1 VEVNEVAARLLRRY
15 WLLLLTAVVVPT
27 VAMGVLVSRQHPT
40 YTAHARILASATI
53 PRAQAEAA
61 AVVSQ
66 VQAIATGRDLVAAA
80 LDDARIARDT
90 DQVLENVRV
99 TGLGS
104 SALVDL
110 GYTDRDPEYARL
122 VTVALAKA
130 VIAKLDAVRIGGL
143 PEVLKS
149 VDDQLTELAA
159 KRAPIAAEAQANPKD
174 PVAQNRLA
182 GIDRLIS
189 DLSGDRN
196 RLSEEAASVG
206 HTSIVANATRPQHAD
221 SRGLPAKLCLAAV
234 VGLAL
239 GLVAAGA
246 NETVRPAVSGA
257 SRVGRLLDVPML
269 GAIRPD
275 PVALADVGRR
285 IRLAARRAGVSTVVL
300 VRATRATPAPELVD
314 RVEAA
319 ALRPGQVAGRLAIP
333 IDNRDPGFDAGPRAG
348 SGSTEAHQVAVLT
361 MTENSGRPPRLHR
374 VCALD
379 ELDPSAEA
387 ERIGVVVLAGVRTRL
402 ASIESVRDLLN
413 ASGWPLLGVLGDAGD
428 PRRLGRRGGRP

>member
-15 WLLLLTAVVVPT
+15 WLVLLIAVALPAI
-27 VAMGVLVSRQHPT
+27 AMGVFVGRQHPT
-40 YTAHARILASATI
+40 YTSHARILASATT

-66 VQAIATGRDLVAAA
+66 VQAIATSRDLVATAMA
-80 LDDARIARDT
+80 DAKITRGADAVVDGVT
-90 DQVLENVRV
+90 V

-110 GYTDRDPEYARL
+110 AYIDRDPAMAQR
-122 VTVALAKA
+122 VTAALAKA
-130 VIAKLDAVRIGGL
+130 VTAKLDAVRVGGL

-149 VDDQLTELAA
+149 VDDQLTDLAA

-196 RLSEEAASVG
+196 RLSEEAAAVG
-206 HTSIVANATRPQHAD
+206 HTSVVADATKPAKAD
-221 SRGLPAKLCLAAV
+221 PRGLPAKLAVAAI

-239 GLVAAGA
+239 GLILAGV
-246 NETVRPAVSGA
+246 NETIRPAVSGA
-257 SRVGRLLDVPML
+257 PRVGRLLDVPML

-300 VRATRATPAPELVD
+300 VRATRAELVPELVD

-319 ALRPGQVAGRLAIP
+319 ALRPDPVTSRLSIP
-333 IDNRDPGFDAGPRAG
+333 IDTRDPLAAPADTTRAVNANQSADG
-348 SGSTEAHQVAVLT
+348 HQVAVLT
-361 MTENSGRPPRLHR
+361 RAENSGRPSRLNR

-379 ELDPSAEA
+379 ELDPNAEA
-387 ERIGVVVLAGVRTRL
+387 DRIGVVVLVGTSTRL
-402 ASIESVRDLLN
+402 SSVDSVRDLLA
-413 ASGWPLLGVLGDAGD
+413 ASGWPLLGVLGD
-428 PRRLGRRGGRP
+428 LG